1 MASIDDDIS
10 SWLYTKLSSTED
22 LWSTNLVT
30 SQLTR
35 DAIAGTHEILH
46 TLLPIVKLK
55 FIISLTHLSKR
66 QIDEV
71 SALLNT
77 SYYTIDLITKMSFIL
92 NIIFI

>member
-10 SWLYTKLSSTED
+10 LWLYTKLCSTEE
-22 LWSTNLVT
+22 LWSTNIVT

-35 DAIAGTHEILH
+35 EAIAGTHEILH

-55 FIISLTHLSKR
+55 FIISLTHLSRR

-71 SALLNT
+71 SEL
-77 SYYTIDLITKMSFIL
+77 TITRLVDY
-92 NIIFI
+92 